1 MNGMAMLSAGQQP
14 HRKCDPALDCV
25 HGKIWLTINYPEGG
39 SCTMWHTDGSSAS
52 DFEENKE
59 NEIPQ
64 AFLYPCHSHKSF
76 SSTTEA
82 DTSNSTDLPC
92 SIPSKPSLEV

>member
-1 MNGMAMLSAGQQP
+1 MNGMAVLSAGQQP
-14 HRKCDPALDCV
+14 HRKHDPVLDRV
-25 HGKIWLTINYPEGG
+25 RGKIRSTINYPEGG
-39 SCTMWHTDGSSAS
+39 SCTTWHTDGSSAS

-59 NEIPQ
+59 NKIPRS
-64 AFLYPCHSHKSF
+64 FLYPRYSRKSF

-92 SIPSKPSLEV
+92 SIPSEPSLEV